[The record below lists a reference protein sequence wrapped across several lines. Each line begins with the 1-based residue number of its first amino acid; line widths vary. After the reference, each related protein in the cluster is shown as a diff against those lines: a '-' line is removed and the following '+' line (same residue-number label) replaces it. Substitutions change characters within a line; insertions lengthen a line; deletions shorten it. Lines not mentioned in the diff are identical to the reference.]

1 MLGQIIQ
8 EQVPKVKNNYVS
20 MCLTLL
26 FTYLFTYVSA
36 ADRATASRIQAL
48 CCSAITPVQVDPHGV
63 VHEGQS
69 RKLGAF
75 CFHALSALLP

>member
-26 FTYLFTYVSA
+26 FTYYLFTYVSA
-36 ADRATASRIQAL
+36 ADRATASRIQDKH
-48 CCSAITPVQVDPHGV
+48 SAAPPSP
-63 VHEGQS
+63 QS
-69 RKLGAF
+69 R
-75 CFHALSALLP
+75 